1 VSFGQFK
8 NAKTVDNFLVI
19 TVAFP
24 DLLVAKEKD
33 GFCLG
38 IICFFRFG
46 HSILISVFLLLRF
59 SASPL
64 CCLSASLL
72 LRRCR
77 QQGELLEKPA
87 TNGSGVI
94 IRGGC
99 CSIEF

>member
-1 VSFGQFK
+1 MSFGQFE
-8 NAKTVDNFLVI
+8 NAKTVDHFLVI

-38 IICFFRFG
+38 FVFPRFG
-46 HSILISVFLLLRF
+46 HSLLISIFWLLRF
-59 SASPL
+59 SAS
-64 CCLSASLL
+64 LL
-72 LRRCR
+72 HRRCR

-99 CSIEF
+99 CSTEL